1 MYLLS
6 LSVPPLFISAELL
19 HLFIAPPLLS
29 LLLFSKLS
37 LPALLLWDYKHK
49 PSLMN
54 LSFLYINLSAE
65 SNFRP
70 WFTLAYAGPFTTR
83 WRCKIQCIWS
93 KAAMLNALSPAG
105 AADRGCAEKR
115 RPDSGP
121 AGDRCAEWEVA
132 AQPSHLIHPYRFS
145 ARSPTEKTLHH
156 ITREYLYWLNELRL
170 SLSPVWRILNMLGNL
185 PVDWS

>member
-6 LSVPPLFISAELL
+6 LSVPPLLISAELL

-37 LPALLLWDYKHK
+37 LPSLLLWDYKHK

-54 LSFLYINLSAE
+54 LSFLYTNLSAE
-65 SNFRP
+65 SNFWP

-83 WRCKIQCIWS
+83 WRCKD
-93 KAAMLNALSPAG
+93 NAFGAG
-105 AADRGCAEKR
+105 SHAECSFPSRGCAEKR

-121 AGDRCAEWEVA
+121 AGDRCAEWEVD

-170 SLSPVWRILNMLGNL
+170 SLSPVWRIPNMLGNL